1 VFNEGTIPLLFFK
14 IDKEYWSVLKT
25 FLLFLN
31 RIPDYPK
38 SGLDNIPIDKEA
50 NVILNSI

>member
-1 VFNEGTIPLLFFK
+1 MIFVFK
-14 IDKEYWSVLKT
+14 IEKEYWSVLKT
-25 FLLFLN
+25 FLVFLN

-38 SGLDNIPIDKEA
+38 SGLDDIPIDKEA

>member
-1 VFNEGTIPLLFFK
+1 M
-14 IDKEYWSVLKT
+14 
-25 FLLFLN
+25 N

-38 SGLDNIPIDKEA
+38 TGLDDIPIDKEA

>member
-1 VFNEGTIPLLFFK
+1 M
-14 IDKEYWSVLKT
+14 KT
-25 FLLFLN
+25 FLQFMN

-38 SGLDNIPIDKEA
+38 TGLDDIPIDKEA